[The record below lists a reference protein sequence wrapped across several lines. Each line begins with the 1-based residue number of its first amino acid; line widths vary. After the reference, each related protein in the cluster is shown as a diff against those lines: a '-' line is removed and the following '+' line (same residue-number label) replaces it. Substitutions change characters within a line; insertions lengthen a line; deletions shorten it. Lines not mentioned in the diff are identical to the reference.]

1 MQRWNKNIPEG
12 TRDII
17 FDEAQLHESIE
28 RSLAEIYRKN
38 GFMQVMTPAIE
49 YYDVFDGESR
59 YIEQADMYKMSDMSG
74 RLLVLRAD
82 NTMPIARMVA
92 TKLRSASFPQKIFYS
107 QNVYRANS
115 NYTGRRN
122 ETLQSGV
129 EIIGGGLK
137 CDLVCITTAL
147 EALKSMGVNFKIE
160 IGHVGFFNGIIG
172 AMNLSAEEEEMI
184 RSFVNSKNSVSLKLM
199 KSTPELEIIRRIPL
213 LFGGSEV
220 LEEAGQLAA
229 GNDKAA
235 EALAYVRTLYDILTE
250 SGYGDSIMIDL
261 GIVGEMEYYTGV
273 VFRGYMEG
281 AGEPVLGGGRY
292 DNLLKNFDFDMPA
305 TGFAINV
312 SLAADALRGTQQKA
326 KPADYLIH
334 FTPALFPKAE
344 SFRKSL
350 EARGI
355 PAEYSCF
362 EEIEGTVAFAKEAGI
377 SYVAEVDAD
386 GVKITEVTI

>member
-1 MQRWNKNIPEG
+1 MQRWSKNIPEG

-17 FDEAQLHESIE
+17 FDEAQLYESIE
-28 RSLAEIYRKN
+28 HSLAEIYRKN

-49 YYDVFDGESR
+49 YYDVFDGEPR
-59 YIEQADMYKMSDMSG
+59 YIEQSDMYKMSDMNG

-82 NTMPIARMVA
+82 NTMPIARMAA
-92 TKLRSASFPQKIFYS
+92 TKLRSASFPQKFYYS
-107 QNVYRANS
+107 QNIYRANS
-115 NYTGRRN
+115 GYTGRRN

-147 EALKSMGVNFKIE
+147 EALKSFGGHFKIE
-160 IGHVGFFNGIIG
+160 IGHVGFFNGIMG
-172 AMNLSAEEEEMI
+172 AMGVSEADKETI
-184 RSFVNSKNSVSLKLM
+184 RAFVNSKNNVSLKLM
-199 KSTPELEIIRRIPL
+199 KSTPELEVIRRIPL
-213 LFGGSEV
+213 LFGGCDV
-220 LEEAGQLAA
+220 LEEAGLLAA
-229 GNDKAA
+229 GNAKAE
-235 EALAYVRTLYDILTE
+235 EALTYVRTLYDILTE

-261 GIVGEMEYYTGV
+261 GIVGAMEYYTGL

-312 SLAADALRGTQQKA
+312 SLAADALRGTQPK
-326 KPADYLIH
+326 KKRVDYMIH
-334 FTPALFPKAE
+334 FTPALFYKAE

-350 EARGI
+350 EARDI
-355 PAEYSCF
+355 PSEYSCF
-362 EEIEGTVAFAKEAGI
+362 DEMEDTVAFAEQAGI
-377 SYVAEVDAD
+377 PYVAEVCAD
-386 GVKITEVTI
+386 GVKITEVSA